1 VHVARTRRGNGVD
14 GERESLFW
22 LQFGVLALIIL
33 ILVAVLWALITVSSL
48 ESGAPRTAIE
58 RNIRVLES
66 TVAQD
71 PENASAWAQLIRAQT
86 TSGDTS
92 GAKRT
97 VERADDTL
105 GTRRGPVAIEA
116 ARIQFVE
123 GDHAAALDEIDAAL
137 KIVAEETEA
146 EKKSLAER
154 GIVMD
159 PDYTHEISARVL
171 KGEILTEM
179 DDPEGAIAAYTEALE
194 FSGRM
199 ADVLLARGLLYE
211 EIGRID
217 EARADF
223 NAALTYVPDYAPVLE
238 ALDRIGG

>member
-1 VHVARTRRGNGVD
+1 VARTPRGNSVD
-14 GERESLFW
+14 RERESLFW
-22 LQFGVLALIIL
+22 LQFGVLALVIL

-86 TSGDTS
+86 ASGDTG
-92 GAKRT
+92 GAART
-97 VERADDTL
+97 VERADETL
-105 GTRRGPVAIEA
+105 GTRRGPVGIEA
-116 ARIQFVE
+116 ARITFVE
-123 GDHAAALDEIDAAL
+123 GDYAAALEEIDAAL

-154 GIVMD
+154 GIAMD
-159 PDYTHEISARVL
+159 PDYTNEIAARVL

-179 DDPEGAIAAYTEALE
+179 DDAEGAIDAYTEALE

-217 EARADF
+217 EARADY

>member
-1 VHVARTRRGNGVD
+1 MARTRRGGSVD
-14 GERESLFW
+14 REREPLFW
-22 LQFGVLALIIL
+22 LQFGVLALVIL
-33 ILVAVLWALITVSSL
+33 ILAAVLWALITVSSL
-48 ESGAPRTAIE
+48 ESGAPRTAAE

-71 PENASAWAQLIRAQT
+71 PEDASAWAQLIRAQI
-86 TSGDTS
+86 TSGDTA
-92 GAKRT
+92 GAAKT
-97 VERADDTL
+97 VERADEAL

-116 ARIQFVE
+116 ARITFVKE
-123 GDHAAALDEIDAAL
+123 DYAAALDEIDAAL

-159 PDYTHEISARVL
+159 PDYSNEIAARVL

-179 DDPEGAIAAYTEALE
+179 DDPEGAIDAYTEALE

-223 NAALTYVPDYAPVLE
+223 NAALTYVPDYAPALE